1 VGRQINKIIFL
12 SIYWHFIQVWV
23 ICISCKFITFSLLVV
38 WLLPLVST
46 FNPFHSLYFPLRG
59 HGWRG
64 KGRNSDVIHHC
75 NRRYRLAKRQTC
87 RSFQRTLF
95 MQKAHTHVK
104 LKYIPGQE
112 TTLWYSTLKKWKCST
127 VCMHNE
133 GSFLNSLFLKLLNC
147 DTTHYEQV

>member
-1 VGRQINKIIFL
+1 MPDFTVTSSVYWVSISPMDCKANKELFQSQWRKRWIKLIFHPSINISHKTE
-12 SIYWHFIQVWV
+12 
-23 ICISCKFITFSLLVV
+23 CITCKFRSMTFSLLVV
-38 WLLPLVST
+38 QLPHLAST
-46 FNPFHSLYFPLRG
+46 FNPFRSLCFPLRG

-95 MQKAHTHVK
+95 MQKANTHIK

-112 TTLWYSTLKKWKCST
+112 TTL
-127 VCMHNE
+127 
-133 GSFLNSLFLKLLNC
+133 
-147 DTTHYEQV
+147 